1 MANAL
6 EYRKIGS
13 IDDPYFSKMHQ
24 LMGRVF
30 PPEEVLAYELWREP
44 LLDDTIQVYVA
55 VLDGEVVGATEY
67 RYRPEFAAAMTD
79 FTIVGRPGL
88 GIGRFLLV
96 QREAHLRQLAAES
109 GVPMLGMF
117 AEIYDPAQLAAADIA
132 GPVGP
137 MHPAVRREVLSHL
150 GFKRLELDYVH
161 PSWDHEGKA
170 VTGLDLCFR
179 PADEALAELPASLPA
194 AFLRWYYAAL
204 PIKPEAWD
212 TMIAGLEAQDR
223 VRLLPI

>member
-1 MANAL
+1 MPL
-6 EYRKIGS
+6 EYRKIES
-13 IDDPYFSKMHQ
+13 IEDPYFAKMHA

-30 PPEEVLAYELWREP
+30 PPEEVLAFELWREP
-44 LLDDTIQVYVA
+44 LLDPTIQVFVA

-67 RYRPEFAAAMTD
+67 RYRPEFAVAMTD
-79 FTIVGRPGL
+79 FTIVGRAGL

-96 QREAHLRQLAAES
+96 QREAHLKRLEAES

-117 AEIYDPAQLAAADIA
+117 AEIYDPAQLDEAEAP

-150 GFKRLELDYVH
+150 GFKRLALDYVH

-179 PADEALAELPASLPA
+179 PADDSLSELPATLA
-194 AFLRWYYAAL
+194 AGFLRWYYAAL
-204 PIKPEAWD
+204 PNKPEAWER
-212 TMIAGLEAQDR
+212 MVAELERQER
-223 VRLLPI
+223 VALLAI